1 MANESAASAAT
12 GGGGQRLLTLTEVAK
27 RTKLSMPTLQKYK
40 KRYGDRIPSVGKGRT
55 QRYPEHAL
63 PVFEEL
69 REENLA
75 RRGRPRKNASAAPA
89 GPRRRGRPRK
99 AAAGPAAAPTNG
111 RRRRGRP
118 RKAAAAVASGGGG
131 ERLLTLTEVAKQTKV
146 SYPTLLRYVKTH
158 GSRIPSVGSGRRR
171 RYKPEAVAVF
181 TQLRSESRRGRRPGT
196 GAKAA
201 TATGAR
207 RGRPP
212 GTGAKRRGRPPGSGA
227 KRRGRPPGRPPAAAD
242 SGGISGA
249 VTSLLRKLE
258 QRLSRIESEIRKPF
272 RLVR

>member
-12 GGGGQRLLTLTEVAK
+12 GGDGQRLMTLTEVAK

-55 QRYPEHAL
+55 QRYPEKAL
-63 PVFEEL
+63 PVFEQL

-75 RRGRPRKNASAAPA
+75 RRGRPRKDAAAAPPR
-89 GPRRRGRPRK
+89 PRRRGRRRQ
-99 AAAGPAAAPTNG
+99 AGAVPAVPANG
-111 RRRRGRP
+111 RRRRRRGRP
-118 RKAAAAVASGGGG
+118 RQAAGGG
-131 ERLLTLTEVAKQTKV
+131 ERLLTLTEIQQQTKI

-158 GSRIPSVGSGRRR
+158 GRRIPSVGSGRRR

-181 TQLRSESRRGRRPGT
+181 QKLRSESRRGRRPAS

-201 TATGAR
+201 GAR

-212 GTGAKRRGRPPGSGA
+212 GARQAGAGKRRGRPPGSGA
-227 KRRGRPPGRPPAAAD
+227 KRRGRPPGRPPAAA
-242 SGGISGA
+242 GGGLGA
-249 VTSLLRKLE
+249 RVTSLLRKLE
-258 QRLSRIESEIRKPF
+258 QRLAKIENEIKKPL
-272 RLVR
+272 RLVRS

>member
-1 MANESAASAAT
+1 MANQNAEGAAT
-12 GGGGQRLLTLTEVAK
+12 GGDGKRLLTLTEVAR

-40 KRYGDRIPSVGKGRT
+40 KRYADRIPSVGKGRT
-55 QRYPEHAL
+55 QRYPETAL
-63 PVFEEL
+63 PVFEQL
-69 REENLA
+69 RSENMA
-75 RRGRPRKNASAAPA
+75 RRRRPSKDASAPPPR
-89 GPRRRGRPRK
+89 PRRRGRPRK
-99 AAAGPAAAPTNG
+99 AAAGAAGPPANG

-118 RKAAAAVASGGGG
+118 RKAAGGGGGG
-131 ERLLTLTEVAKQTKV
+131 ERLLTLTEVARQTNV

-201 TATGAR
+201 GAKR

-227 KRRGRPPGRPPAAAD
+227 KRRGRPPGKAQASRP
-242 SGGISGA
+242 GGSFGA
-249 VTSLLRKLE
+249 GVAS
-258 QRLSRIESEIRKPF
+258 
-272 RLVR
+272 

>member
-12 GGGGQRLLTLTEVAK
+12 GGDGQRLLTLTEVAK

-63 PVFEEL
+63 PVFNQL

-75 RRGRPRKNASAAPA
+75 RRGRPRKDGSAAPA

-99 AAAGPAAAPTNG
+99 AAAAAAPAAPANG

-118 RKAAAAVASGGGG
+118 RKAAAAGGGGGG
-131 ERLLTLTEVAKQTKV
+131 ERLLTLTEVAKQTKI

-201 TATGAR
+201 TGAR

-227 KRRGRPPGRPPAAAD
+227 KRRGRPPGRPPAATVV
-242 SGGISGA
+242 GGISDA

-258 QRLSRIESEIRKPF
+258 QRLSRIESEIRKPL
-272 RLVR
+272 RLVRR